1 MSLLVRA
8 LPPSWRRAVPRH
20 IPHTSG
26 QLAESWQRCLGTLLT
41 MAWSRVEPPIE
52 VPPPS
57 GLAPSDNLQ
66 RSMNLIMPLR
76 WGDVVSR
83 AELAQGL
90 SDATDMVLSG
100 LNNIGTVHFARFDL
114 IDRYLCMFSIYDGDP
129 GGYIR
134 DFIGAIGP
142 AFDMLMRFVEDPPP
156 PVQRDPDAFLAWIA
170 AHDAFQFPD
179 NLTAMAPDLGSLER
193 RTLVQLHRHPHV
205 QLGLY
210 RNYPGFSAS
219 QIREALEVGW

>member
-1 MSLLVRA
+1 VPLSIRS
-8 LPPSWRRAVPRH
+8 LPPAWRRLVPH
-20 IPHTSG
+20 DIPRTPN
-26 QLAESWQRCLGTLLT
+26 EMVDVWQHVMGSVLTLV
-41 MAWSRVEPPIE
+41 WSRLEPPIE

-57 GLAPSDNLQ
+57 GLAPSDNMQ

-76 WGDVVSR
+76 WGNVVSR
-83 AELAQGL
+83 AELARGL

-100 LNNIGTVHFARFDL
+100 LNNIGTVHFARFVL

-134 DFIGAIGP
+134 DFIAAIGP
-142 AFDMLMRFVEDPPP
+142 AFDMLMGFVEDPPP
-156 PVQRDPDAFLAWIA
+156 PVQRDPDAFLAWVA
-170 AHDAFQFPD
+170 AHDAFQFPS
-179 NLTAMAPDLGSLER
+179 NLTDLAPTLTSLER